1 MHILHN
7 SCMKYGNS
15 LKTNNMTQKEI
26 KEKMT
31 TGEWVCDTTITNIDS
46 ITTDCIEISSNRASW
61 WIAYVQD
68 DKYCKNSGEHDAAAI
83 VSAINNTYD
92 KNINPESVPELYNV
106 LRMLR
111 GRLSDKVDK
120 EVLDILSEIIKN
132 ATL

>member
-1 MHILHN
+1 
-7 SCMKYGNS
+7 
-15 LKTNNMTQKEI
+15 MTQKEI

-31 TGEWVCDTTITNIDS
+31 HGEWESTNVRNIG
-46 ITTDCIEISSNRASW
+46 IPGTDCIEISSNKASW
-61 WIAYVQD
+61 WIAYVQN
-68 DKYCKNSGEHDAAAI
+68 DKYSENSGEHDSAAI
-83 VSAINNTYD
+83 VSAINNTYG
-92 KNINPESVPELYNV
+92 KNINPESVSEMYNV